1 MGHTSPTRRASTY
14 FGWNLNALADCTYG
28 RFGAT
33 TPFTLLWRHSGI
45 ARDSLTERFEDV
57 DGELSPPLFEVI
69 LRLLDERK
77 VDVVLA

>member
-1 MGHTSPTRRASTY
+1 M
-14 FGWNLNALADCTYG
+14 ADCTYG